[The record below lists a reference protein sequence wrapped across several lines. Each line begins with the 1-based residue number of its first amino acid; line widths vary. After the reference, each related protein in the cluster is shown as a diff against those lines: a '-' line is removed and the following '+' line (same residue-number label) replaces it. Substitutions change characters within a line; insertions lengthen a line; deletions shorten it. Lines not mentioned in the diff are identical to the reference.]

1 METHTSHSSYD
12 SGEASIPPSFT
23 QTPKKRASPKEV
35 SLIVILKHRPGM
47 LYIIII
53 ISGSAAD
60 RSLQA
65 RPSKKMPVDEDDL
78 YPASYTEST
87 PAPTASDTI
96 SNGKHPCCDGDLL
109 EAIVKNH
116 NELRNIQREKALIE
130 QKEK

>member
-1 METHTSHSSYD
+1 
-12 SGEASIPPSFT
+12 
-23 QTPKKRASPKEV
+23 
-35 SLIVILKHRPGM
+35 M

-53 ISGSAAD
+53 SRAAD

-87 PAPTASDTI
+87 PAPTVSYTN
-96 SNGKHPCCDGDLL
+96 SNGKRPYDDDDRLKK
-109 EAIVKNH
+109 IVKSR

-130 QKEK
+130 EKEKLLLKAQQVEVERFNEKYEGEMPWELFELFHRK